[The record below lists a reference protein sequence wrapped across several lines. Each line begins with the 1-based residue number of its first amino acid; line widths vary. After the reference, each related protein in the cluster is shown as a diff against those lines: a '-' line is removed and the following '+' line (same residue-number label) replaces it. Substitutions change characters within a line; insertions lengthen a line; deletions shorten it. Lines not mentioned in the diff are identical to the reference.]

1 MTQTSLNDRNRIHSP
16 DLYRPFLRFLHAP
29 GTDRGVTSGLPS
41 AIIATA
47 IKLVARAHCNLV
59 LQSDDKCPVSWS
71 RTSYRAFKSSQL
83 LEVHR
88 LMVGV
93 GRAIIWAA
101 HGSLPV
107 AVIARQSPKHTRAQ
121 RDPGMGQ
128 NFGIHNAVGLC
139 LSATRKGQTS
149 GQAPIGQISPEAG
162 GPAAGHR
169 TAPQAQAQALTG
181 PGRVLLAR
189 VQLSFLPRRPGSACC
204 RCRKCRGA
212 RRGRAQVRVSQRFP
226 N

>member
-1 MTQTSLNDRNRIHSP
+1 MLLLLPPLSSLPGLTATLCCSPTTNVQSPGRGLVTERSNRASCW
-16 DLYRPFLRFLHAP
+16 RF
-29 GTDRGVTSGLPS
+29 
-41 AIIATA
+41 IA
-47 IKLVARAHCNLV
+47 
-59 LQSDDKCPVSWS
+59 SW
-71 RTSYRAFKSSQL
+71 Y
-83 LEVHR
+83 
-88 LMVGV
+88 
-93 GRAIIWAA
+93 RAIIWAA

-169 TAPQAQAQALTG
+169 TAPQAQ
-181 PGRVLLAR
+181 
-189 VQLSFLPRRPGSACC
+189 RRPSQVQVESSSRECSSRSC
-204 RCRKCRGA
+204 RAVLAQPVVAAENAEARGAGA
-212 RRGRAQVRVSQRFP
+212 RRCVSASAFP
-226 N
+226 ISPGPIGARLE

>member
-1 MTQTSLNDRNRIHSP
+1 M
-16 DLYRPFLRFLHAP
+16 
-29 GTDRGVTSGLPS
+29 TSGLPS

-169 TAPQAQAQALTG
+169 TAPQAQ
-181 PGRVLLAR
+181 
-189 VQLSFLPRRPGSACC
+189 RRPSQVQVESSSRECSSRSC
-204 RCRKCRGA
+204 RAVLAQPVVAAENAEARGAGA
-212 RRGRAQVRVSQRFP
+212 RRCVSASAFP
-226 N
+226 ISPGPIGARLE